1 MFKTVRVLALLLSGV
16 FFLSYSPAF
25 AVDEAPAE
33 AAAEVADEAA
43 IESALEDSAEASS
56 EDAQKVK
63 AETAVSGGTAPC
75 PTCQKCGDAEKGTVP
90 TVSGYCDIYA
100 RQIDYMRS
108 AKEFRASIA
117 ARQESYEAPRRQA
130 LELYRQNLEAIYKEE
145 SRLYQEQL
153 AQEATKAAGA
163 LDADKAESDE
173 AEAEAASTDG
183 IPAPEMSEDGVDQ
196 TAAAD
201 ETASA
206 EGDEAKP
213 GVKKKVIEPSEDGET
228 KVKKTI
234 IVPEDAPEF
243 DPSPL

>member
-1 MFKTVRVLALLLSGV
+1 MFKILRVLALLLSAAVYLSSGPV
-16 FFLSYSPAF
+16 FAQD
-25 AVDEAPAE
+25 AAD
-33 AAAEVADEAA
+33 AAEPAKVAVTPG
-43 IESALEDSAEASS
+43 S
-56 EDAQKVK
+56 
-63 AETAVSGGTAPC
+63 TAPC

-153 AQEATKAAGA
+153 AQEATKAAAA

-173 AEAEAASTDG
+173 AAAETASTEG

-196 TAAAD
+196 TAASD
-201 ETASA
+201 DTASA
-206 EGDEAKP
+206 EGNQVKP